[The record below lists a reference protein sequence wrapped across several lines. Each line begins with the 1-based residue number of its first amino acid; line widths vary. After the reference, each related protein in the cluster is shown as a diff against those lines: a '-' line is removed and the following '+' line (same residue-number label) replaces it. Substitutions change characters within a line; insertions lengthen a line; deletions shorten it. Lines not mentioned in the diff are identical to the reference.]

1 MPFADAAYVP
11 YTQCPT
17 CLGGG
22 AAAAVVALNDLT
34 DVTLTP
40 PLNANQVLRWNGT
53 QWVNAAPAGTQM
65 YELGGSSGPLAIGDG
80 VGVATPV
87 ALGWTLLANQL
98 HGRVTTAPTG
108 SAATFQVRLMPG
120 NTVISTGTIAAGA
133 TTATFT
139 PFVNQVF
146 ADGQWIEVVVTG
158 IGSTTPGSELTVMGE
173 IAGP

>member
-1 MPFADAAYVP
+1 MNLD
-11 YTQCPT
+11 
-17 CLGGG
+17 
-22 AAAAVVALNDLT
+22 DLL
-34 DVTLTP
+34 DVQIQAPLT
-40 PLNANQVLRWNGT
+40 ANQVLRFDGVTWR
-53 QWVNAAPAGTQM
+53 NATPVGAQM
-65 YELGGSSGPLAIGDG
+65 YELGGSSGALAIGDG

-108 SAATFQVRLMPG
+108 SAATFQVRLLPA